1 MFFSTGANNAHGRGS
16 AAAPPRLRP
25 GAAAPSSSGPE
36 RGLGGSR
43 HAGGALRNSG
53 AGAGAA
59 CEGKLLEGARF
70 GVGLNEHKERHQL
83 LFAWLPNFDRYP
95 RCILNGNRHESL
107 EVC

>member
-1 MFFSTGANNAHGRGS
+1 MNEAQTFFVLFPCWVEEELIAGNMFFSTGANNAHGRGS

-59 CEGKLLEGARF
+59 CEGKLGRASGSWRVPVL
-70 GVGLNEHKERHQL
+70 GL
-83 LFAWLPNFDRYP
+83 
-95 RCILNGNRHESL
+95 
-107 EVC
+107 V